1 MAANTPIKYSD
12 LISPDGSIDDLI
24 KKLNELCD
32 TYQFMA
38 ETVKKEASQ
47 VADSL
52 KNVNASTESGRK
64 STRSASSDAD
74 RLAKAYRDLDFS
86 LSDTQK
92 KIQELNAVK
101 SEQKRINKLMI
112 QLNASE
118 EGSYNKLSAQYSLN
132 KIQLN
137 AMSQAEREGTAEG
150 RKLEEETKAI
160 YEEMKRLQEATGKH
174 QLNVGNYKEFG
185 AVMEEECQRI
195 EKLTKM
201 IDSELVGSYN
211 RLKAQYELN
220 LIKYKHL
227 SDAQKNDDSGKKLI
241 AEIRQQAEELKRMN
255 REVGVASITFGDYN
269 QKIQSALGLT
279 SPFASSVMN
288 MAMQGGSASAIIKEL
303 SVSVSAFG
311 KTLLGLLANPV
322 FLAIAGIA
330 SAGMAFKWWFD
341 YNKGL
346 AEATRLTREFT
357 GYTGDRLVAL
367 RNDIQATADVFGKD
381 YKDVLKAVDNL
392 MAQYHMTGEE
402 ALKVVNDGFVS
413 GADLSGNMLSLLE
426 QYAPAFHDAGIE
438 ASELMALIAQT
449 RSGIFSEKGLAL
461 IQMASKKIRE
471 MSKSTQDALN
481 GIGISAAQV
490 EADLQSGAKSTFD
503 VIQEISTKLKEMPQD
518 GEEVG
523 AVLKDVFG
531 KQGASGGLEMIKALD
546 EITTKIE
553 DVKAVTGEY
562 GKLQERELEVQG
574 ELNGIMSAFF
584 DMSGSGFEEMLMK
597 ARIWLKEGLVK
608 ILKGV
613 AEIINSFIDWY
624 NTDISL
630 RASIQAIGFAFS
642 AVWATIKL
650 AGNLI
655 IDAFKA
661 IGHAANGIGT
671 ILEGIF
677 TFSWSKVKAGWN
689 ELTNGVWSSI
699 KEGVQDV
706 GKYGEEMAQAAID
719 GYNNTI
725 QKEKLQHIEIPTGPE
740 VDGSGGQGKPSADHG
755 AGSGSGSTYQK
766 DAKKAKA
773 DWEQAKKE
781 YEAILKD
788 ENATSEQ
795 VLLAREKMK
804 KAQEKY
810 DELTDQKGSA
820 AAAKQS
826 EKEKKA
832 QEKRV
837 KALEAA
843 RKKEIEII
851 NRYNKERIDAMAD
864 GYEKDLE
871 TLKTE
876 YENQKRT
883 VENSLSEIDR
893 AIKNHDYLSEAEL
906 KALTN
911 SRQTLANE
919 LVLIEQVKNKK
930 IEDLN
935 LKHEQDELKNLN
947 ELINLRLESETE
959 GTQRWYQLSRDRL
972 ANQQMIDRLEV
983 QRSTK
988 SEEEKKKALLAID
1001 EKYNRLI
1008 DDLDYQY
1015 RQKNLADRQALNE
1028 QLYENE
1034 GHSARNIQLLKLQHQ
1049 KEELQNQLRH
1059 NKNLTEIQKQGIQA
1073 QIDGLNKQMD
1083 RLPYNDIYDLMGLDM
1098 DDQKKQA
1105 IQDSVNYAMQAMNQ
1119 LMQFQSQMAQE
1130 AVNNANTRVSSAEAA
1145 LQAELTA
1152 RANGYANNVKYAQK
1166 ELADAKKNQQKALEQ
1181 QRKTQRAQIALD
1193 AATQVS
1199 SLITASANIWKA
1211 FTGIGPWGVA
1221 AAIAAI
1227 GLMWGSFAASKIMAL
1242 KAVNDQGSESYGEGT
1257 VELLHGGSH
1266 QSGRDIDLGST
1277 PDGKKRRAEGGEIF
1291 AVFRKKASRENRDLI
1306 FDVVR
1311 SFNDGTFNEKFV
1323 RKEGESSGLIN
1334 YLEAY
1339 RQGSA
1344 QIVQMSSPGT
1354 DISSLSQD
1362 VRRIREQGDH
1372 REYFDGEGNRVI
1384 VNGNHTR
1391 IIKAV

>member
-330 SAGMAFKWWFD
+330 GAGMAFKWWFD

-367 RNDIQATADVFGKD
+367 RNEIQATADVFGKD

-546 EITTKIE
+546 EITTKIG

-562 GKLQERELEVQG
+562 GELQEKQLQAQS
-574 ELNGIMSAFF
+574 ELNDVMAALF
-584 DMSGSGFEEMLMK
+584 DTTDSGFENMLLGAKIFIINGLTKIMMGVVDLINYFVDLYNESMVVRAAVQILGLNFK
-597 ARIWLKEGLVK
+597 LMGNAALLIINLVIDNIKFLGRTIMSMAKMIEGVFTLDFDKVKEGFTDLITNPFKFAKEVVNDAWDWGK
-608 ILKGV
+608 DV
-613 AEIINSFIDWY
+613 AGAFVD
-624 NTDISL
+624 
-630 RASIQAIGFAFS
+630 GF
-642 AVWATIKL
+642 
-650 AGNLI
+650 
-655 IDAFKA
+655 
-661 IGHAANGIGT
+661 
-671 ILEGIF
+671 
-677 TFSWSKVKAGWN
+677 
-689 ELTNGVWSSI
+689 
-699 KEGVQDV
+699 
-706 GKYGEEMAQAAID
+706 
-719 GYNNTI
+719 NNTI
-725 QKEKLQHIEIPTGPE
+725 NNEKLQHIEIPTGQE
-740 VDGSGGQGKPSADHG
+740 VDDSGSQEKPSADSG

-810 DELTDQKGSA
+810 DELTDQNGSA

-935 LKHEQDELKNLN
+935 LKHAQDELKNLN

-959 GTQRWYQLSRDRL
+959 GTQRWWQLNKDRL
-972 ANQQMIDRLEV
+972 VNRWEIDRLEV

-988 SEEEKKKALLAID
+988 SEEEKKKAILAID
-1001 EKYNRLI
+1001 EKYDRLI